1 LISLAGPG
9 EPCRQTRGSFN
20 AMRIA
25 QVSPLIEAV
34 PPLLYGGTERV
45 VSSLTEQLVAVG
57 HEVTLFAS
65 ADSQTNA
72 RLVACAPS
80 ALRLEP
86 RSVDPLPHYMLMLE
100 QIRRRAKDFDLIHF
114 HIDYL
119 HFPLMRELS
128 IPHLTTRHG
137 RQDLWDLDP
146 LFAAYPDM
154 PLVSI
159 SDSQRQPRPDANWVT
174 TVYHGL
180 PRHRFGWSRTGG
192 DYLAFVG
199 RFSPEKRVDRAIE
212 IAERAGREL
221 VIAAKVD
228 KADHEYFE
236 TCIKPLLNRPHV
248 RFVGE
253 VGDAGK
259 IELLCGAA
267 ALLFPID
274 WPEPFGLAMIEA
286 MACGTPVVAWRCGS
300 VPEVVED
307 GVTGRVVDTLDDA
320 VAAVE
325 DVATYD
331 RAAVRRRFEHRFS
344 ADRMVH
350 DYLAAYEQVIDTASS
365 SISSA
370 A

>member
-1 LISLAGPG
+1 
-9 EPCRQTRGSFN
+9 
-20 AMRIA
+20 MRIA
-25 QVSPLIEAV
+25 QVSPLIESV

-57 HEVTLFAS
+57 HDVTLFAS

-72 RLVACAPS
+72 HLVACAPS

-86 RSVDPLPHYMLMLE
+86 RSIDPWPHYMMMLE

-119 HFPLMRELS
+119 HFPLMRELA

-137 RQDLWDLDP
+137 RQDLWDLEP

-159 SDSQRQPRPDANWVT
+159 SDSQRRAQPHGNWVA

-180 PRHRFGWSRTGG
+180 PHQRFRWSRTGG
-192 DYLAFVG
+192 NYLAFLG
-199 RFSPEKRVDRAIE
+199 RISPEKRVDRAIE
-212 IAERAGREL
+212 IAEQAGREL

-236 TCIKPLLNRPHV
+236 TCIKPLLDRPFV

-259 IELLCGAA
+259 ADLLAGAA

-274 WPEPFGLAMIEA
+274 WPEPFGLAMIES
-286 MACGTPVVAWRCGS
+286 MACGTPVIAWRCGS
-300 VPEVVED
+300 VPEVVDD
-307 GVTGRVVDTLDDA
+307 GVTGQVVDSLEEA
-320 VAAVE
+320 VAAV
-325 DVATYD
+325 DNVACLD
-331 RAAVRRRFEHRFS
+331 RTQVRRRFEERFS
-344 ADRMVH
+344 AERMVE
-350 DYLAAYEQVIDTASS
+350 DYLAVYEQVIDAASS

>member
-1 LISLAGPG
+1 
-9 EPCRQTRGSFN
+9 
-20 AMRIA
+20 MRIA
-25 QVSPLIEAV
+25 QVSPLIESV

-57 HEVTLFAS
+57 HDVTLFAS

-72 RLVACAPS
+72 HLVACAPS

-86 RSVDPLPHYMLMLE
+86 RSIDALPHYMLMLE
-100 QIRRRAKDFDLIHF
+100 QVRRRAEHFDLIHF

-119 HFPLMRELS
+119 HFPLMRELR

-137 RQDLWDLDP
+137 RQDLWDLEP

-159 SDSQRQPRPDANWVT
+159 SDSQRGPQPDANWIA

-180 PRHRFGWSRTGG
+180 PRQRYRLSRNGG
-192 DYLAFVG
+192 DYLAFLG
-199 RFSPEKRVDRAIE
+199 RLSPEKRVDRAIE
-212 IAERAGREL
+212 IAERAGKEL

-236 TCIKPLLNRPHV
+236 SCVKPLLNRPGV

-253 VGDAGK
+253 VGETGK
-259 IELLCGAA
+259 VELLGGAA

-274 WPEPFGLAMIEA
+274 WPEPFGLALIEA
-286 MACGTPVVAWRCGS
+286 MACGTPVIAWNCGS
-300 VPEVVED
+300 VPEIVD
-307 GVTGRVVDTLDDA
+307 TGITGRVVDSIDAA
-320 VAAVE
+320 VAAID
-325 DVATYD
+325 DVSAFD
-331 RAAVRRRFEHRFS
+331 RALVRRRFEERFS
-344 ADRMVH
+344 AERMVE
-350 DYLAAYEQVIDTASS
+350 DYLAAYERAIDVAAA

>member
-1 LISLAGPG
+1 
-9 EPCRQTRGSFN
+9 
-20 AMRIA
+20 MRIA
-25 QVSPLIEAV
+25 QVSPLIESV

-57 HEVTLFAS
+57 HDVTLFAS

-72 RLVACAPS
+72 HLVACAPS

-86 RSVDPLPHYMLMLE
+86 RSIDPWPHYMMMLE
-100 QIRRRAKDFDLIHF
+100 QIRRRAKEFDLIHF

-119 HFPLMRELS
+119 HFPLMRELA

-137 RQDLWDLDP
+137 RQDLWDLAP

-159 SDSQRQPRPDANWVT
+159 SDSQRRAQPEGNWVG

-180 PRHRFGWSRTGG
+180 PRQRFRWSRSGG
-192 DYLAFVG
+192 DYLVFLG
-199 RFSPEKRVDRAIE
+199 RVSPEKRVDRAIE
-212 IAERAGREL
+212 IAERSGREL

-236 TCIKPLLNRPHV
+236 TCIKPVLNRPFV

-259 IELLCGAA
+259 A
-267 ALLFPID
+267 
-274 WPEPFGLAMIEA
+274 
-286 MACGTPVVAWRCGS
+286 
-300 VPEVVED
+300 
-307 GVTGRVVDTLDDA
+307 
-320 VAAVE
+320 
-325 DVATYD
+325 
-331 RAAVRRRFEHRFS
+331 
-344 ADRMVH
+344 
-350 DYLAAYEQVIDTASS
+350 
-365 SISSA
+365 
-370 A
+370 

>member
-9 EPCRQTRGSFN
+9 DPRRQTRGSLK

-25 QVSPLIEAV
+25 QVSPLIESV

-45 VSSLTEQLVAVG
+45 VSNITEQLVVLG
-57 HEVTLFAS
+57 HDVTLFAS

-72 RLVACAPS
+72 HLVACAPS

-86 RSVDPLPHYMLMLE
+86 RSIDVLPHYMLMLE
-100 QIRRRAKDFDLIHF
+100 QIRRSAHHFDLIHF

-119 HFPLMRELS
+119 HFPLMRQLAV
-128 IPHLTTRHG
+128 PHVTTRHG
-137 RQDLWDLDP
+137 RQDLWDLEP

-159 SDSQRQPRPDANWVT
+159 SDNQRQPQPNANWVA

-180 PRHRFGWSRTGG
+180 PREKYSLSGG
-192 DYLAFVG
+192 DDYLVFLG
-199 RFSPEKRVDRAIE
+199 RVSPEKRVDRAIE
-212 IAERAGREL
+212 IAKRAGREL

-228 KADHEYFE
+228 KADRGYFE
-236 TCIKPLLNRPHV
+236 SCVRPLLGRPGI

-253 VGDAGK
+253 VDDSGK
-259 IELLCGAA
+259 VELLGGAA

-286 MACGTPVVAWRCGS
+286 MACGTPVIAWRCGS
-300 VPEVVED
+300 VPEVVDD
-307 GVTGRVVDTLDDA
+307 GVTGRIVDSIDEA
-320 VAAVE
+320 VAAVD
-325 DVATYD
+325 DVTALD
-331 RAAVRRRFEHRFS
+331 RSAVRRRFEERFS
-344 ADRMVH
+344 AERMVD
-350 DYLAAYEQVIDTASS
+350 DYLTVYELAVSAATTAM
-365 SISSA
+365 SSA

>member
-1 LISLAGPG
+1 
-9 EPCRQTRGSFN
+9 
-20 AMRIA
+20 MRIA
-25 QVSPLIEAV
+25 QVSPLIESV

-45 VSSLTEQLVAVG
+45 VSSLTEQLVALG
-57 HEVTLFAS
+57 HDVTLFAS

-72 RLVACAPS
+72 HLVACAPS

-86 RSVDPLPHYMLMLE
+86 RSLDPLPHYMLMLE
-100 QIRRRAKDFDLIHF
+100 QIRRRAKSFDLIHF

-119 HFPLMRELS
+119 HFPLMQELA

-146 LFAAYPDM
+146 VFASYPDM

-159 SDSQRQPRPDANWVT
+159 SDSQRLPQPGANWVA

-180 PRHRFGWSRTGG
+180 ARDRFPWSPKGG
-192 DYLAFVG
+192 DYLAFLG
-199 RFSPEKRVDRAIE
+199 RLSPEKRVDRAIE

-221 VIAAKVD
+221 VIAAKID

-236 TCIKPLLNRPHV
+236 TRIRPLLNRPHV

-253 VGDAGK
+253 VGDTGK
-259 IELLCGAA
+259 IDLLCGAA

-286 MACGTPVVAWRCGS
+286 MACGTPVIAWGCGS
-300 VPEVVED
+300 VPEIVDD
-307 GVTGRVVDTLDDA
+307 GVTGRVIHNLGEAATAVDQVTA
-320 VAAVE
+320 F
-325 DVATYD
+325 D
-331 RAAVRRRFEHRFS
+331 RSLVRRRFEERFS
-344 ADRMVH
+344 AERMVE
-350 DYLAAYEQVIDTASS
+350 DYLTVYGQVIDAAAS
-365 SISSA
+365 SISTA

>member
-1 LISLAGPG
+1 
-9 EPCRQTRGSFN
+9 
-20 AMRIA
+20 MRIA
-25 QVSPLIEAV
+25 QVSPLIESV

-57 HEVTLFAS
+57 HDVTLFAS

-72 RLVACAPS
+72 HLVACAPS

-86 RSVDPLPHYMLMLE
+86 RSIDPWPHYMMMLE
-100 QIRRRAKDFDLIHF
+100 QIRRRAKEFDLIHF

-119 HFPLMRELS
+119 HFPLMRELA

-137 RQDLWDLDP
+137 RQDLWDLAP

-159 SDSQRQPRPDANWVT
+159 SDSQRRAQPQGNWVA

-180 PRHRFGWSRTGG
+180 PRQRFRWSRSGG
-192 DYLAFVG
+192 DYLVFLG
-199 RFSPEKRVDRAIE
+199 RVSPEKRVDRAIE

-236 TCIKPLLNRPHV
+236 TCIKPLLNRPFV

-259 IELLCGAA
+259 AELLAGAA

-274 WPEPFGLAMIEA
+274 WPEPFGLAMIES
-286 MACGTPVVAWRCGS
+286 MACGTPVIAWRCGS
-300 VPEVVED
+300 VPEVVD
-307 GVTGRVVDTLDDA
+307 HGVTGHVVDSLEEA
-320 VAAVE
+320 VAAV
-325 DVATYD
+325 DTVACFD
-331 RAAVRRRFEHRFS
+331 RVKVRRRFEERYC
-344 ADRMVH
+344 AERMVE
-350 DYLAAYEQVIDTASS
+350 DYLAVYEQAIATASS